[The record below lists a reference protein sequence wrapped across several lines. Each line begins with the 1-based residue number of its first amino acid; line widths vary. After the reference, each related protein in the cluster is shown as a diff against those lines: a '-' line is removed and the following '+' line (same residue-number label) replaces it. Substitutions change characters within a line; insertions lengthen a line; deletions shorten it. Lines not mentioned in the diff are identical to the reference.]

1 MRNFYTYILVCFCFL
16 QMNQA
21 LAQDPI
27 FSQVQNS
34 ASVFNPALTGAG
46 VQNRVVRFKYRDANG
61 GKGAVLNSVAFF
73 NMEQKIKMAS
83 GNDYFALGANVL
95 SEKIGGGLLVQNSTT
110 LSGAYYN
117 AMNEDGN
124 NGLSAGLSITYGNKM
139 LDMAQVKTQDMFGS
153 FGFPSTTSLDPAA
166 ANYKSSY
173 LYLNAGVGYNFKLNN
188 NNLFHVGAALFRV
201 NRPKDSKNGNSK
213 MDSKLV
219 FESKYKKLINDDE
232 SVELIANHQMIANAS
247 ITTVGAM
254 YSKLLVDDVHLIELG
269 LLHRVNYAIIPY
281 VGIGINKAKFGLSY
295 DVTMTQYK
303 NMLNS
308 MPTIELTF
316 SWDLK

>member
-46 VQNRVVRFKYRDANG
+46 VQKRVVRFKYRDANG

-95 SEKIGGGLLVQNSTT
+95 SEKIGGGLLVQNSAT

-166 ANYKSSY
+166 ANYKMNY
-173 LYLNAGVGYNFKLNN
+173 LYLNAGIGYNFKLGEND
-188 NNLFHVGAALFRV
+188 LVHLGTALFRV

-213 MDSKLV
+213 IDSKLV

-232 SVELIANHQMIANAS
+232 SIELIANHQVIANAS

-254 YSKLLVDDVHLIELG
+254 YSKLLLDDAHLIELG

-303 NMLNS
+303 NLLNS

-316 SWDLK
+316 SWDLN

>member
-46 VQNRVVRFKYRDANG
+46 VQKRVVRFKYRDANG

-95 SEKIGGGLLVQNSTT
+95 SEKIGGGLLVQNSAT

-316 SWDLK
+316 SWDLN

>member
-46 VQNRVVRFKYRDANG
+46 VQKRVVRFKYRDANG

-316 SWDLK
+316 SWDLN